1 MIIDKYGTLPSGK
14 RHKLLS
20 NWSSSSTWPLDNMQ
34 RFKSKMGRA
43 ALVQFLPF
51 SRYIP
56 FFSKF
61 HAISASSYGIN
72 NKILHV

>member
-1 MIIDKYGTLPSGK
+1 MINDKYGTLPSGK
-14 RHKLLS
+14 GHKLLS
-20 NWSSSSTWPLDNMQ
+20 NWSSSSTWPLNIMQ
-34 RFKSKMGRA
+34 RFKSEMGRA

-56 FFSKF
+56 FISKF
-61 HAISASSYGIN
+61 HAISACSYGIN